1 MKFLVAVF
9 IFIISCSS
17 VEVIEVGHFR
27 AKCFLSDGK
36 VISEDIKSYK
46 VDGIYFYGTRED
58 GSEITMAIN
67 NCKKFDVYLKNLELE
82 K

>member
-17 VEVIEVGHFR
+17 IGVIEVGHFR

-36 VISEDIKSYK
+36 IISEDVKSYR
-46 VDGIYFYGTRED
+46 VEGIYFYGTRED

-67 NCKKFDVYLKNLELE
+67 NCKKFGVYINNSELE